1 MLTISHALSVSRAE
15 SYYNSEYANPA
26 MVQSEYYQEKG
37 EARGEWFGA
46 LAEEWGIAGPMAEEQ
61 FRHAINGRH
70 PVNGEQLVRHVEARR
85 YRNKHGKW
93 IETSA
98 HRAGWDATFSAPKS
112 LVILAYMSGDEEL
125 KQGVWEDHIASVKE
139 ALAEMEKYSC
149 ARVSKDRWERS
160 GKMLAAV
167 FHHER
172 ARPDDRT
179 GYAAPEIHTHA
190 VIMNMTV
197 AEDGKVRAMQER
209 EFFRSQSFLTAV
221 YRIRMAERMR
231 RRGVKLRIDRE
242 TGAPEVVGITRE
254 YIEAASV
261 RSGEINRK
269 AREMQTRLEA
279 NGERV
284 KWGAGLKQAAAKLN
298 RQGKKYDK
306 AEMERMDAEL
316 EEKFGRQGRLE
327 ATAIRERGPIIYS
340 QEEIKERA
348 REAVDYGV
356 ERVMEREAVADRR
369 TLMIGALRRNM
380 LYTTYDAVTA
390 EAEKREQLGELIGI
404 ERERRMSERTTR
416 RMLAMERENVRRAAE
431 GKGICEAIA
440 DLDQAEKLVDEISY
454 RQNVTLNPDQRQ
466 AVLALL
472 GARDKVVALQGRA
485 GVGKTTMMRA
495 LREAAERSGYAVCGV
510 APTTMAA
517 RELAGSGI
525 KSQTLQSFLS
535 RPRQDGEGKRLI
547 VLDESSLSD
556 TRRINALLKRLGDE
570 ERILLVGDR
579 DQHQAVEAG
588 APFEQ
593 LEKDAKIHTVWIKKV
608 VRQREPGY
616 RRVVEMLQEGRFQE
630 AVALLHEQGRI
641 VEVVDERER
650 IMALAERYV
659 ARPEGNLA
667 VVPGN
672 RERVFAN
679 AVIHGMLQEKGAV
692 DAEDHPTL
700 ILTNRDDMTS
710 ADRQWAERYKPGED
724 VVRYREGSAVFG
736 IRKGEYARVT
746 SQDCKENT
754 LTVEFDDGRR
764 VTYDPRRLYGVEV
777 FREAERNFSVGDRI
791 QFRRPF
797 GREVVNGELATVEK
811 IEGGRF
817 TVRTK
822 DGGVITIDTKEFRHF
837 DHGYAITS
845 YLSQGQTS
853 PQEIVHVDTRS
864 SDMLV
869 NRRMARVALTRGVH
883 DALIFTDSLKR
894 LAGALERRKD
904 KEIAGVAVR
913 ESAWLEALKAAKNED
928 LAPVTI
934 SPEIGF
940 DDAESN
946 TAGREERAGSS
957 LPMMPPAPSLPAT
970 MEASHSPAESPQ
982 SGVSNGLHQDQPR
995 RQTAPKWKD
1004 RTFTRTVTQYQF
1016 EEREGGAPQKLVRV
1030 NRRRKCPICDKP
1042 SWCSVTEDGT
1052 KAICM
1057 RVKSEHETRNGG
1069 YLHIV
1074 EDSVGTERVMAVT
1087 VEVKQHTRAEIEGR
1101 DAIHHELLGALTL
1114 MARDHKN
1121 LVKRGL
1127 DEAAITRGG
1136 YKSVP
1141 SSISVHDVSA
1151 RFKDRDMAGIPGFYK
1166 QDGSWKLN
1174 VNDWHAGFL
1183 VPVRDIGDRI
1193 EGFQI
1198 RRAEVKT
1205 DEPRYV
1211 WLSSSNKNDGASSG
1225 APAHFRNPDRVR
1237 QTGQVIITEGAL
1249 KGDTAAHLLGNRHCV
1264 IALAGVGS
1272 FREDFGRWLRELM
1285 PDLRQAVIAFD
1296 ADAAIKPEVQHQ
1308 LERLCESLRGAGLD
1322 VRELR
1327 WEQRQGKG
1335 IDDYL
1340 LNDPGRRSG
1349 VEDFL
1354 KESHASLNRG
1364 EVSVANPVSRDW
1376 SRDESRPN
1384 QQEIAL

>member
-1 MLTISHALSVSRAE
+1 
-15 SYYNSEYANPA
+15 
-26 MVQSEYYQEKG
+26 
-37 EARGEWFGA
+37 
-46 LAEEWGIAGPMAEEQ
+46 
-61 FRHAINGRH
+61 
-70 PVNGEQLVRHVEARR
+70 
-85 YRNKHGKW
+85 
-93 IETSA
+93 
-98 HRAGWDATFSAPKS
+98 
-112 LVILAYMSGDEEL
+112 
-125 KQGVWEDHIASVKE
+125 
-139 ALAEMEKYSC
+139 
-149 ARVSKDRWERS
+149 
-160 GKMLAAV
+160 MLAAV

-172 ARPDDRT
+172 SRPDDRT

-197 AEDGKVRAMQER
+197 AEDGRVRAMQER

-221 YRIRMAERMR
+221 YRIRMAERAQ

-242 TGAPEVVGITRE
+242 TGAPEVAGITRA

-261 RSGEINRK
+261 RNEEINRK
-269 AREMQTRLEA
+269 ARDMQNRLEA
-279 NGERV
+279 EGERV

-316 EEKFGRQGRLE
+316 EEKFGRQAHLE
-327 ATAIRERGPIIYS
+327 AAAIRERGPIVYS
-340 QEEIKERA
+340 QEEIEERA
-348 REAVDYGV
+348 REAVNYGI

-369 TLMIGALRRNM
+369 AVMKGALRRNM
-380 LYTTYDAVTA
+380 LHTTYDAVTA
-390 EAEKREQLGELIGI
+390 EAERREQMGELIRI

-416 RMLAMERENVRRAAE
+416 KMLAMERENVRRAAE
-431 GKGICEAIA
+431 GKGTCEAIA
-440 DLDQAEKLVDEISY
+440 DLNQAEKLVDEISY
-454 RQNVTLNPDQRQ
+454 RHNITLNPDQRQ

-472 GARDKVVALQGRA
+472 GARDKVIALQGRA
-485 GVGKTTMMRA
+485 GVGKTTAMRV
-495 LREAAERSGYAVCGV
+495 LREAAERSGYAVCGI
-510 APTTMAA
+510 APTTLAA
-517 RELAGSGI
+517 RALAGSGI
-525 KSQTLQSFLS
+525 KSQTLQSFLN
-535 RPRQDGEGKRLI
+535 RPREDGEGKRLI

-556 TRRINALLKRLGDE
+556 TRRINALLRRLADE
-570 ERILLVGDR
+570 ERVLLVGDR

-593 LEKDAKIHTVWIKKV
+593 LETDGKVTTVWIKKV
-608 VRQREPGY
+608 VRQQEPGY
-616 RRVVEMLQEGRFQE
+616 RRAVEMLQEGQFRE

-641 VEVVDERER
+641 VEIVDERER

-659 ARPEGNLA
+659 ARPEGYLA

-692 DAEDHPTL
+692 DAKDHPTS
-700 ILTNRDDMTS
+700 ILTNRDDVTS
-710 ADRQWAERYKPGED
+710 ADRQWAARYKPGED

-736 IRKGEYARVT
+736 IGKGEYARVT
-746 SQDCKENT
+746 AQDCEQNT
-754 LTVEFDDGRR
+754 LTVEFEDGRR

-797 GREVVNGELATVEK
+797 GREAVNGELATVEK

-822 DGGVITIDTKEFRHF
+822 DGGAITIDTKKFRHF
-837 DHGYAITS
+837 DHGYAVTS

-853 PQEIVHVDTRS
+853 PREIVHVDTRS
-864 SDMLV
+864 SDVLV
-869 NRRMARVALTRGVH
+869 NRRMARVALTRGVKNV
-883 DALIFTDSLKR
+883 LIVTDSLDR
-894 LAGALERRKD
+894 LAAALERRKD
-904 KEIAGVAVR
+904 KEIAGAAVR
-913 ESAWLEALKAAKNED
+913 ESAWFEALKAAE
-928 LAPVTI
+928 
-934 SPEIGF
+934 
-940 DDAESN
+940 
-946 TAGREERAGSS
+946 REAQ
-957 LPMMPPAPSLPAT
+957 
-970 MEASHSPAESPQ
+970 EASPQHEVRAEQLDATSGGTGNRLQNLQDGVNAPAAERKD
-982 SGVSNGLHQDQPR
+982 HTFIR
-995 RQTAPKWKD
+995 RD
-1004 RTFTRTVTQYQF
+1004 RTFKRKVTRYLIPEL
-1016 EEREGGAPQKLVRV
+1016 EERTPQKLIRV
-1030 NRRRKCPICDKP
+1030 KRKSPCPICKKTD
-1042 SWCSVTEDGT
+1042 WCSVSEDGAM
-1052 KAICM
+1052 AICM
-1057 RVKSEHETRNGG
+1057 RVQSEHETRNGG
-1069 YLHIV
+1069 HLHIL
-1074 EDSVGTERVMAVT
+1074 EDGASRERVMALT
-1087 VEVKQHTRAEIEGR
+1087 VEVKQHARAGIERR

-1114 MARDHKN
+1114 TARDHKN

-1141 SSISVHDVSA
+1141 SSVSVHDVSA

-1166 QDGSWKLN
+1166 QDESWKLN
-1174 VNDWHAGFL
+1174 ANDWHAGFL
-1183 VPVRDIGDRI
+1183 VPVRDIRGRI

-1225 APAHFRNPDRVR
+1225 APAHFRNPDRVL
-1237 QTGQVIITEGAL
+1237 QTNQVIITEGAL
-1249 KGDTAAHLLGNRHCV
+1249 KADTAAHLLGERHCV

-1285 PDLRQAVIAFD
+1285 PELRQIVIAFD
-1296 ADAAIKPEVQHQ
+1296 ADAASNSAVQHQ
-1308 LERLCESLRGAGLD
+1308 LERLGETLRSAGLD

-1327 WEQRQGKG
+1327 WEQSKGKG

-1340 LNDPGRRSG
+1340 LNDPGHRNG

-1354 KESHASLNRG
+1354 RESLASLNRG
-1364 EVSVANPVSRDW
+1364 EAPVASSVSRD
-1376 SRDESRPN
+1376 RPRS

>member
-15 SYYNSEYANPA
+15 AYYESEYTNPA
-26 MVQSEYYQEKG
+26 MIQSDYYQEKG
-37 EARGEWFGA
+37 EAQGEWVGA
-46 LAEEWGIAGPMAEEQ
+46 LAEEWRIAGPIAEAQ
-61 FRHAINGRH
+61 FQHAINGQH
-70 PVNGEQLVRHVEARR
+70 PVGGEQLIKHVEARR
-85 YRNKHGKW
+85 YRNRYGKQ
-93 IETSA
+93 IETST

-125 KQGVWEDHIASVKE
+125 KRGIWEDHIASVKD
-139 ALAEMEKYSC
+139 ALAELEKYSC
-149 ARVSKDRWERS
+149 ARVSKDKWERS

-172 ARPDDRT
+172 ARPDDKS
-179 GYAAPEIHTHA
+179 GYAAPEIHTHS

-197 AEDGKVRAMQER
+197 TEDGKVRAMQER

-221 YRIRMAERMR
+221 YRIRMAERAQ
-231 RRGVKLRIDRE
+231 RRGVKLRIDQE
-242 TGAPEVVGITRE
+242 TGAPEVAGITRA

-261 RSGEINRK
+261 RHEEINRK
-269 AREMQTRLEA
+269 ARDMQARLEA
-279 NGERV
+279 EGESV

-298 RQGKKYDK
+298 RKGKKYDK

-316 EEKFGRQGRLE
+316 EEKFGRQAHLE
-327 ATAIRERGPIIYS
+327 AAAIRERGPIVYS
-340 QEEIKERA
+340 QEEIQERA

-390 EAEKREQLGELIGI
+390 EAEKRERLGELIGI

-416 RMLAMERENVRRAAE
+416 RMLQMERENVRRAAE

-485 GVGKTTMMRA
+485 GVGKTTAMRV
-495 LREAAERSGYAVCGV
+495 LREAAERSGYAVCGI

-593 LEKDAKIHTVWIKKV
+593 LERDAKIHTVWIKKV
-608 VRQREPGY
+608 VRQQEPGY

-630 AVALLHEQGRI
+630 AVALLHAQGRI
-641 VEVVDERER
+641 VEVADERER

-692 DAEDHPTL
+692 DAEDHPTS

-710 ADRQWAERYKPGED
+710 ADRRWAASYKPDED

-736 IRKGEYARVT
+736 IRKGEYARVR

-764 VTYDPRRLYGVEV
+764 VTYDPRRFYGVEV

-797 GREVVNGELATVEK
+797 GREAVNGELATVEK

-822 DGGVITIDTKEFRHF
+822 DGGAITIDTKDFRHF

-913 ESAWLEALKAAKNED
+913 ESAWLEALKSAEREAQE
-928 LAPVTI
+928 A
-934 SPEIGF
+934 SPRHEVR
-940 DDAESN
+940 AEQLSA
-946 TAGREERAGSS
+946 TGAGAGSRLQNLQDS
-957 LPMMPPAPSLPAT
+957 VNAPAAV
-970 MEASHSPAESPQ
+970 MEASHPPAESSQ
-982 SGVSNGLHQDQPR
+982 SVVSNGLRQDQPR
-995 RQTAPKWKD
+995 RQTAPKRKD

-1042 SWCSVTEDGT
+1042 TWCSVTEDGT

-1074 EDSVGTERVMAVT
+1074 EDSVGRERVMAVT

-1121 LVKRGL
+1121 LVNRGL

-1183 VPVRDIGDRI
+1183 VPVRDIRGRI

-1249 KGDTAAHLLGNRHCV
+1249 KGDTAAHLLGDRHCV

-1308 LERLCESLRGAGLD
+1308 LERLCESLRSAGLD
-1322 VRELR
+1322 ARELR

-1340 LNDPGRRSG
+1340 LSDPGRRSG
-1349 VEDFL
+1349 AEDFL
-1354 KESHASLNRG
+1354 KESLASLNRG
-1364 EVSVANPVSRDW
+1364 EVSVTNPVGRDR
-1376 SRDESRPN
+1376 SRDESRP
-1384 QQEIAL
+1384 QEQEIAL